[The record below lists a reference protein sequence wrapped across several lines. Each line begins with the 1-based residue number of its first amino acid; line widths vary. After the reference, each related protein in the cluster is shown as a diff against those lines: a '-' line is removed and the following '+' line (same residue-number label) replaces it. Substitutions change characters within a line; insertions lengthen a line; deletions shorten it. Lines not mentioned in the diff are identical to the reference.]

1 MRQRKKIQKMLRP
14 GHVRQCSERPPSLGL
29 PARQGPADAKDHL
42 LQTGQL
48 AQGHEERNANKHPPM
63 HKGARMR
70 GPRKSLHYPGAR
82 HGGIGGVPTPS
93 TKSGD
98 RGVSGLTLSKTQRAG
113 YSGSEQPLPIVRHV
127 HQHPQSPEMA
137 RPQHGPIDGGHLRS
151 LAGLRRGYQTVLRR
165 RRKATLMSGLKAVG
179 AGGCL
184 LGG

>member
-113 YSGSEQPLPIVRHV
+113 YSGSEHLKQGTLPPALLHSAPRAKIVVFFAFKTRFRIGRLFSVSYPLVR
-127 HQHPQSPEMA
+127 SF
-137 RPQHGPIDGGHLRS
+137 G
-151 LAGLRRGYQTVLRR
+151 
-165 RRKATLMSGLKAVG
+165 
-179 AGGCL
+179 
-184 LGG
+184 